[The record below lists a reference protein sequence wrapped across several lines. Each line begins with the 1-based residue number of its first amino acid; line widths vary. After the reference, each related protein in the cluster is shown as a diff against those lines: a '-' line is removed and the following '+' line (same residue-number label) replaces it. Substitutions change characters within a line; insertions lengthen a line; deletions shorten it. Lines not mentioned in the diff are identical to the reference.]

1 MKEKKVFILA
11 IPTIIIIIF
20 VTIGMLVIFYN
31 RNYKKMSRNDAKVLA
46 QKVAII
52 DNISCEMI
60 TNVYGKD
67 SVSDYK
73 LKNNKMIS
81 HVEGFTTYD
90 NKDEQLIIQLID
102 SEKRA
107 YTYSN
112 YKSEIDDFKAMI
124 CSVAK
129 LFEDENYN
137 YEFNKYETINGIKCS
152 NFILKNNEME
162 FNIWLDRSSG
172 MIVKIICHNMA
183 DNLSEVDSTLY
194 FRYEIGNVSD
204 SQVQKPDLS
213 GYEVTEL

>member
-11 IPTIIIIIF
+11 IPTIVIIIL
-20 VTIGMLVIFYN
+20 VTLGMLVIFYN
-31 RNYKKMSRNDAKVLA
+31 RNYKKMSRNDAKILA

-60 TNVYGKD
+60 TNTYGKD
-67 SVSDYK
+67 IVSDYK
-73 LKNNKMIS
+73 LKNNEMIS
-81 HVEGFTTYD
+81 NVDGFTIYD
-90 NKDEQLIIQLID
+90 NKDEQIIIQLVD
-102 SEKRA
+102 SQKRA
-107 YTYSN
+107 YIYSN

-137 YEFNKYETINGIKCS
+137 YEFKKYETVNGIKCV
-152 NFILKNNEME
+152 NFTLKNNEIE

-172 MIVKIICHNMA
+172 MIVKMICQN
-183 DNLSEVDSTLY
+183 NLDGSNQVDSTIY
-194 FRYEIGNVSD
+194 YRYKIGNVSPD
-204 SQVQKPDLS
+204 QVQRPDLA